1 MLCDR
6 KDVGT
11 GLMLPECVVSALMWA
26 VECVGGVLPDWNVS
40 DDSACVVVVFAA
52 CAKPVDV

>member
-1 MLCDR
+1 
-6 KDVGT
+6 
-11 GLMLPECVVSALMWA
+11 MLPECVVSALMWA